1 MQNATLHIKVKP
13 EIAQGLKDLSQKRQV
28 SVGELVRQAVIA
40 SYQLDLGQALN
51 VTQRQALEAYKGGY
65 ISLAKLASDMGKNI
79 FDMRIWLNEHDI
91 PQNNSFHE
99 NDVSNA

>member
-13 EIAQGLKDLSQKRQV
+13 EIAQGLKDLSQKRKV

-40 SYQLDLGQALN
+40 SYQLDLGLALN
-51 VTQRQALEAYKGGY
+51 HRQRQALEAFKGGY
-65 ISLAKLASDMGKNI
+65 ISLAKLSSDMGMNI
-79 FDMRIWLNEHDI
+79 YDMRIWLNEHDI
-91 PQNNSFHE
+91 SQNNSFHE